1 MRAATSS
8 SRIAASEL
16 PRAVNAALEGKRF
29 VSVSLSQQLVATSNA
44 GASVSRQQIENNPY
58 TRFGRSALFSEV
70 LASIIK
76 ATSADFGDVQLFDS
90 TNRVLRIVAYHGFG
104 SEFVDYFKTVSD
116 SKECVCGVAMSGVA
130 MSGRTRIVVTDVATD
145 PVFSDQSRGVL
156 LRAKVRS
163 VQSTPLIDPLGKFVG
178 IVSTHFT
185 RPGSPMPDLLGYV
198 DNLAASFLAKLEV

>member
-58 TRFGRSALFSEV
+58 TRFGRSALFSEF

-76 ATSADFGDVQLFDS
+76 ATSADFGNVQLFDS

-116 SKECVCGVAMSGVA
+116 SKECVCGVAMSG
-130 MSGRTRIVVTDVATD
+130 RTRIVVTDVATD
-145 PVFSDQSRGVL
+145 PVFSDESRGVL

-163 VQSTPLIDPLGKFVG
+163 VQSTPVDRSIRQIRWDGIHAFHPAGKPYARFVG
-178 IVSTHFT
+178 V
-185 RPGSPMPDLLGYV
+185 RR
-198 DNLAASFLAKLEV
+198 

>member
-1 MRAATSS
+1 VRAATSS

-58 TRFGRSALFSEV
+58 TRFERSALFSEV

-116 SKECVCGVAMSGVA
+116 SKECVCGVAMSG
-130 MSGRTRIVVTDVATD
+130 RTRIVVTDVATD

-178 IVSTHFT
+178 MVSTHFT

-198 DNLAASFLAKLEV
+198 DNLAASFLAKLEA